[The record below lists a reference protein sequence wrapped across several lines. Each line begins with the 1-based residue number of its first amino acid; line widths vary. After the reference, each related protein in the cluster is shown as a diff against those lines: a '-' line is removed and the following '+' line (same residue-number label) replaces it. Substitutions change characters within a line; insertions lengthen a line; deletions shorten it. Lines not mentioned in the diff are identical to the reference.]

1 LIEES
6 AKYWSRRAGF
16 AMMLSFAA
24 FFVALPSC
32 CGTMA
37 WHYEQLHPHGKR
49 NEIAAFYFAVPA
61 AILVAGGVFGA
72 LMLRAYV
79 VRRRKI
85 AEDAAEE
92 ALMASAEDEEPRR

>member
-6 AKYWSRRAGF
+6 AKYWSRRAGV

-37 WHYEQLHPHGKR
+37 WHYEQLHPHAKQ

-61 AILVAGGVFGA
+61 AILLAGLVFGA

-79 VRRRKI
+79 WRRRQI
-85 AEDAAEE
+85 ADAIREGA
-92 ALMASAEDEEPRR
+92 